1 MAVLTIEY
9 IVTDPHLFHG
19 KPHIAGRRIRVE
31 DIAGYHNAGWTVET
45 IADQFDLT
53 PAEIYAALSY
63 YSDHKQEID
72 QTIREDAERIKAYV
86 AQQGEGLFDRLDRQM
101 KEDTHER

>member
-9 IVTDPHLFHG
+9 IVTDPKLFHG

-31 DIAGYHNAGWTVET
+31 DIASYHNAGWTVET
-45 IADQFDLT
+45 MADQLDLT

-63 YSDHKQEID
+63 YSDHKHEID
-72 QTIREDAERIKAYV
+72 QTIREDAERVKAYV
-86 AQQGEGLFDRLDRQM
+86 AKQGEGLFDRLDRQM
-101 KEDTHER
+101 KNGETE